1 MAKRLKVQSPAV
13 TPEEVAENP
22 IVLGE
27 YSAAVEPAGQD
38 LYKCIECGK
47 VNESKQCK
55 RCGGSISRKL

>member
-1 MAKRLKVQSPAV
+1 MAKRQKSQAPAI
-13 TPEEVAENP
+13 TPEEVVENP

-27 YSAAVEPAGQD
+27 YIAAVEPVEEE
-38 LYKCIECGK
+38 LYKCIECGQ